1 MAQYPESYLSI
12 AEVIGEDAARA
23 LCAVFGGEAI
33 YIPKLDS
40 VENAQRVAAIR
51 REYNGV
57 NIPQLAR
64 KHNLTIRR
72 VQQIVENERPVL
84 PGQVNMFDAQA
95 K

>member
-1 MAQYPESYLSI
+1 M
-12 AEVIGEDAARA
+12 
-23 LCAVFGGEAI
+23 
-33 YIPKLDS
+33 
-40 VENAQRVAAIR
+40 
-51 REYNGV
+51 